1 MYTMYRC
8 CDCYEVFDEPT
19 MIQDIVTT
27 DPYPMGP
34 MIGTCPYCGS
44 DDYEEVQEC
53 PDCNEYHLM
62 DEMVYVELEDGT
74 SIEVCPDCYEAN
86 YFIPPNVEEE

>member
-1 MYTMYRC
+1 MNTMYKC
-8 CDCYEVFDEPT
+8 CDCCEIFDEPH

-34 MIGTCPYCGS
+34 MIGVCPYCGS
-44 DDYEEVQEC
+44 DDYEELQEC
-53 PDCNEYHLM
+53 PSCNEYYSQ

-74 SIEVCPDCYEAN
+74 LIEVCPDCYEAN